1 MSSFTKAHAAIT
13 YDAAASA
20 ILGKDHWRN
29 LGFFRFY
36 IGAEGS
42 NAWVDV
48 EAGVLSDGATVPFPV
63 NALIPAWG
71 SYAQAVLLHDRLC
84 NTYYKWVMVDG
95 VVSKVDIDRAEIDSI
110 LDEALTVLKVPTTK
124 HIAIMAGVHAYR
136 IVSRPKQP
144 TRRPERVRLEATYDP
159 ANFAF

>member
-13 YDAAASA
+13 YDAQASA
-20 ILGKDHWRN
+20 ILGKDYWRN

-42 NAWVDV
+42 KEWVDV

-71 SYAQAVLLHDRLC
+71 SYGQAVLLHDRLC
-84 NTYYKWVMVDG
+84 NTYYKYVEVNG
-95 VVSKVDIDRAEIDSI
+95 VVTKVDIDRAEIDSI
-110 LDEALTVLKVPTTK
+110 LAEAMEVLKVSPTKRAT
-124 HIAIMAGVHAYR
+124 IMAGIHTYR
-136 IVSRPKQP
+136 IVTRPKQP
-144 TRRPERVRLEATYDP
+144 VRRPERVRLEANYNP
-159 ANFAF
+159 ANFVF